1 MSDID
6 DIKGRLDVVDLISE
20 HVKLQ
25 RSGRN
30 FKANCPFH
38 SEKTPSFIVDPA
50 RQSWRCFGAC
60 STGGDIFS
68 FIMKLEGVEF
78 RESLHVLAN
87 KAGIILENNS
97 STANNEIPIK
107 VNQLTSDFYRESLL
121 SREGELARIYLKS
134 RGIDQEIA
142 DIFELGF
149 SPRSGDSLKSHLL
162 FHDVSIEEAIE
173 AGVLTRSQKGSVR
186 DFFWGRLMFPIHN
199 VLGKVIGFGARALDD
214 AMPKYINTSAT
225 GLFDKRATLYGLHL
239 ARDPIRK
246 SGEGVV
252 VEGYMDVI
260 AAHQH
265 GFTNVV
271 ASMGTALTPEQVK
284 NLKRLA
290 HSFVLALDQDEA
302 GQEAT
307 LRSLDGSWKIFNQPD
322 SRSRRAEQFSR
333 ETVNLKVLSLP
344 EGKDPDEFIRSENGD
359 WRQVVSDAKPVMDY
373 LIPAISSRFDLDSP
387 GGKGKVIDVLAPIL
401 GAMDPFDYDR
411 YTNQIAVEIKANL
424 GSVKKSIQANLKKP
438 KFYDR
443 TNQDQYPQEPQE
455 VDEELRSE
463 KRDSL
468 SDHVL
473 AQMFAWP
480 ELFELL
486 SDVDTDVFEKTEDK
500 QIFAKWKEFISSG
513 IPNEVQ
519 TNFEKELDQT
529 LKQRYFDIRNQPL
542 IEGYKENVKSDLKY
556 CVARLEERYLKS
568 YRMGMF
574 HSGSTSETA
583 FERKLA
589 DIDKKLRE
597 KKKDLII

>member
-173 AGVLTRSQKGSVR
+173 TGVLTRSQKGSVR

-199 VLGKVIGFGARALDD
+199 ALGKVIGFGARALDD

-260 AAHQH
+260 TAHQH

-359 WRQVVSDAKPVMDY
+359 WRHVVSDAKPVMDY

-443 TNQDQYPQEPQE
+443 SNQDQYPQEPQE